1 MVQPNYSS
9 SQKQRCLFPWVR
21 DAAEEKAEERLKRGG
36 GGGGPAAMKIPS
48 VRSSP
53 HAIINSEL
61 QGLTCEGHRET
72 SLSQDKKAGISV
84 L

>member
-1 MVQPNYSS
+1 
-9 SQKQRCLFPWVR
+9 
-21 DAAEEKAEERLKRGG
+21 
-36 GGGGPAAMKIPS
+36 MKIPS
-48 VRSSP
+48 VGSCP

-61 QGLTCEGHRET
+61 QGLTYKGRRET